1 MSIILGCVI
10 QCAANGWYD
19 GFAVL
24 LAISICI
31 FVSAGS
37 DFSKARLFRALSA
50 VVEDR
55 KILAYRYNCE
65 QPIEISVYDIMV
77 GDVLYLRV
85 GDKVPADCFYLSGL
99 CCCCRPDV
107 CPET

>member
-1 MSIILGCVI
+1 
-10 QCAANGWYD
+10 
-19 GFAVL
+19 L

-55 KILAYRYNCE
+55 KILAYRYNSE
-65 QPIEISVYDIMV
+65 QPIEISVYDVMV

-99 CCCCRPDV
+99 CCYC
-107 CPET
+107 CPEVCSET